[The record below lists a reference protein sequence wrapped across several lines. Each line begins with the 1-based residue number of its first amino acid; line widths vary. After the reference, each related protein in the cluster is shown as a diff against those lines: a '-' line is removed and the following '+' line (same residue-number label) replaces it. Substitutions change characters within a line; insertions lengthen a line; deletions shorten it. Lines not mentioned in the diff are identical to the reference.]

1 MTVTDQPSMA
11 DNYQFDLGGS
21 DAKATPVVDC
31 LRHLS
36 TVSLKFHSH
45 LLVLKL
51 SAAQKTLK
59 SSASKAV
66 VVGIKA
72 LRQVEPHRGGTC

>member
-51 SAAQKTLK
+51 SAAQKH
-59 SSASKAV
+59 SKAP
-66 VVGIKA
+66 
-72 LRQVEPHRGGTC
+72 LRKQLLLA